1 MDRLIWSDKLIVR
14 IHPISV
20 QEIGFTPGLDIDT
33 DTNILQDRMGCGY
46 REFLDEKC
54 MPMRLFCGELAQKT
68 LGVPNV
74 LASNIKSY
82 AV

>member
-46 REFLDEKC
+46 R
-54 MPMRLFCGELAQKT
+54 
-68 LGVPNV
+68 
-74 LASNIKSY
+74 
-82 AV
+82 